1 MNRGIIS
8 TRYAKALLSY
18 ALEKGAEE
26 NVYLQMSQLS
36 KSFFEVPDLDNS
48 LTSPI
53 HSQETKISLVKTAA
67 GGVVSDEFIRFT
79 EIVFCNKREY
89 LLQSIALAYI
99 FLYHKY
105 KNISICSLI
114 TAVPTSNDVEEK
126 VKKLITGKTHGSV
139 ELEKSV
145 DSDIQGGFI
154 FELNFNRLDA
164 SVSTQLNRIRKQFLV
179 MNNR

>member
-18 ALEKGAEE
+18 ALEKGVEE
-26 NVYLQMSQLS
+26 KVYSQVSQLS
-36 KSFFEVPDLDNS
+36 KCFFEVPDFEKT

-53 HSQETKISLVKTAA
+53 HSQETKISLVITAA
-67 GGVVSDEFIRFT
+67 GGVVSDEFVRFT
-79 EIVFCNKREY
+79 EIVFHNKREY
-89 LLQSIALAYI
+89 LLQNMALAYI

-114 TAVPTSNDVEEK
+114 TAVPTSGDVEDK
-126 VKKLITGKTHGSV
+126 VKKLISGKTHGFV

-145 DSDIQGGFI
+145 DPEIQGGFI

-164 SVSTQLNRIRKQFLV
+164 SVSTQLNRIRKQFIA

>member
-18 ALEKGAEE
+18 ALERGAEE
-26 NVYLQMSQLS
+26 KVYLQISQLS
-36 KSFFEVPDLDNS
+36 KSFFEVPDLEKS

-53 HSQETKISLVKTAA
+53 HSQETKISLVRTAA
-67 GGVVSDEFIRFT
+67 GGNVSDEFIRFT

-89 LLQSIALAYI
+89 LLRTIALAFI

-114 TAVPTSNDVEEK
+114 TAVPTSIDVEEK
-126 VKKLITGKTHGSV
+126 IKKLITGKTHGSV

-145 DSDIQGGFI
+145 DPEIEGGFI

-164 SVSTQLNRIRKQFLV
+164 SVSTQLSRIRKQFIA
-179 MNNR
+179 MNNK